1 MAAKIICLRGH
12 SVQAVLRP
20 FPGRSLTEQEGVMDS
35 LIDRLPEQAAELA
48 SDTAALP
55 SSQELPKAAIRC
67 VGVVGL
73 GRMGEAFAETLLSAG
88 YRVVAYDR
96 DKRRAQPLQ
105 IKGARAAVRLADLAA
120 CDLVISA
127 LPDDVALES
136 VALGPDGLIA
146 ILPPGVLHVSAG
158 TISPELSR
166 RLAGAHAVHGQE
178 FVAAPV
184 LGNPDLAHE
193 QLLFVLAGGAP
204 QAVARARPVLERLG
218 QRVFVIGDDPGQAS
232 LVKLACNVLT
242 AATLESMGEVF
253 ALLRKAGIDPQLAFD
268 VFTGSLFDGRVHKT
282 YGGKIVD
289 GRYDPP
295 GMTAPL
301 AVKDLRL
308 ALAEAEKLAVPMS
321 VASLVHD
328 RLVACVA
335 RGWGGLDWS
344 ALGLLAAADAGLGD
358 AGLGDA
364 GLGDTGL
371 GDAGLGDTGLGDA
384 GLASQRK
391 L

>member
-1 MAAKIICLRGH
+1 M
-12 SVQAVLRP
+12 
-20 FPGRSLTEQEGVMDS
+20 EQEVAMDS
-35 LIDRLPEQAAELA
+35 PIDRLPAPEA
-48 SDTAALP
+48 T
-55 SSQELPKAAIRC
+55 IRC

-73 GRMGEAFAETLLSAG
+73 GRMGEAFAENLLPARYG
-88 YRVVAYDR
+88 VIVYDR
-96 DKRRAQPLQ
+96 DKQRAQRLQ
-105 IKGARAAVRLADLAA
+105 AGGARAAEFLADLSA

-127 LPDDVALES
+127 LTDDPALETI
-136 VALGPDGLIA
+136 ALGPEGLTT
-146 ILPPGVLHVSAG
+146 ILAPGAVHVAMG
-158 TISPELSR
+158 TISPGLSR
-166 RLAGAHAVHGQE
+166 RLASAHAEHGQE

-184 LGNPDLAHE
+184 LGNPDLARARR
-193 QLLFVLAGGAP
+193 LFVLAGGAP

-232 LVKLACNVLT
+232 LVKLAGNVLT
-242 AATLESMGEVF
+242 AATLQSMGEVF
-253 ALLRKAGIDPQLAFD
+253 ALLRKAGIDPHLALD

-328 RLVACVA
+328 RLVAAVA
-335 RGWGGLDWS
+335 RGWSELDWS

-358 AGLGDA
+358 TFP
-364 GLGDTGL
+364 GDTAP
-371 GDAGLGDTGLGDA
+371 AG
-384 GLASQRK
+384 QRN